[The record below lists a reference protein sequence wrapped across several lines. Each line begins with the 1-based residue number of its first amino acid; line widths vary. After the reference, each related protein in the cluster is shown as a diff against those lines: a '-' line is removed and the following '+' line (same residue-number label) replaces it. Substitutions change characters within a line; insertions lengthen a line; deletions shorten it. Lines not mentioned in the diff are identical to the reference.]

1 MDKMRV
7 AVMDGKREVSLKSTD
22 IPVPKDNEVLIKV
35 DTVGVCGSDLHY
47 YSQGK
52 IGDMIVE
59 TPFILGHE
67 CAGVIVD
74 IGKNVQN
81 LSIGDKVAVEP
92 GVPCGKC
99 EFCLHGKY
107 NLCSDLVFMATPPD
121 NGCLM
126 DYIVYPSQWVFK
138 IPDNMSFAEGA
149 LIEPLAVGMHA
160 VAQAQADIG
169 KSALIFGAGCIGL
182 VTLLTL
188 KSRGITNIYIV
199 DMIDSRLDKAKE
211 LGATETI
218 NVKNENVNTIINKLT
233 DDKGVDM
240 VFEMTGSPQAILQTV
255 KTVKKGGTIICVGLG
270 SEKNVSFDLGGL
282 IWKEATLKTVFR
294 YRNLYPSAIEAVSKE
309 IIPVK
314 EIISHIYNLE
324 DISEALEYHVNCKND
339 IIKMIIKL

>member
-52 IGDMIVE
+52 IGDMIVK

-74 IGKNVQN
+74 IGKKVQN

-99 EFCLHGKY
+99 EFCLQGKY

-218 NVKNENVNTIINKLT
+218 NVKNKNVTTIINKLT
-233 DDKGVDM
+233 DGKGVDM
-240 VFEMTGSPQAILQTV
+240 VFEMTGSPQAISQTV

-270 SEKNVSFDLGGL
+270 SEKDVSFDLGGL

-294 YRNLYPSAIEAVSKE
+294 YRNLYPSAIEAVSKG

-324 DISEALEYHVNCKND
+324 DISEALEYHVKCKND

>member
-7 AVMDGKREVSLKSTD
+7 AVMDGKREISLRDMD

-52 IGDMIVE
+52 IGDMVVE

-81 LSIGDKVAVEP
+81 LFIGDKVAVEP

-99 EFCLHGKY
+99 EFCLQGKY
-107 NLCSDLVFMATPPD
+107 NLCSNLVFMATPPD
-121 NGCLM
+121 DGCLK
-126 DYIVYPSQWVFK
+126 DYIVYPYEWVFK
-138 IPDNMSFAEGA
+138 ISDNMSFAEGA

-160 VAQAQADIG
+160 VAQAKADIG

-188 KSRGITNIYIV
+188 KSKGITNIYMV
-199 DMIDSRLDKAKE
+199 DMIDSRLEKAKE

-218 NVKNENVNTIINKLT
+218 NVKDVDVISTINELT
-233 DDKGVDM
+233 DNKGIDM
-240 VFEMTGSPQAILQTV
+240 VFEMTGSPQAISQTV
-255 KTVKKGGTIICVGLG
+255 KIVKKGGTIVCVGLG
-270 SEKNVSFDLGGL
+270 SETNISFDFGAL
-282 IWKEATLKTVFR
+282 IWKEVTLKTVFR
-294 YRNLYPSAIEAVSKE
+294 YRNLYPAAIEAVSKG

-324 DISEALEYHVNCKND
+324 DISEALEYHVKCKND

>member
-1 MDKMRV
+1 MKNRAVYMQGTNNMVFKDV
-7 AVMDGKREVSLKSTD
+7 AVPELSS
-22 IPVPKDNEVLIKV
+22 KDVLIKI
-35 DTVGVCGSDLHY
+35 DTVGICGSDVHY
-47 YSQGK
+47 YQHGK
-52 IGDMIVE
+52 IGDFVVNGD
-59 TPFILGHE
+59 FILGHE

-74 IGKNVQN
+74 IGKKVQN

-99 EFCLHGKY
+99 EFCLQGKY

-126 DYIVYPSQWVFK
+126 DYIIYPAQWVFK
-138 IPDNMSFAEGA
+138 IPDKMSFAEGA

-218 NVKNENVNTIINKLT
+218 NVKNENVTTIINKLT

-240 VFEMTGSPQAILQTV
+240 VFEMTGSPQAISQTV

-270 SEKNVSFDLGGL
+270 SEKDISFDLGGL
-282 IWKEATLKTVFR
+282 IQ
-294 YRNLYPSAIEAVSKE
+294 
-309 IIPVK
+309 
-314 EIISHIYNLE
+314 HI
-324 DISEALEYHVNCKND
+324 
-339 IIKMIIKL
+339 